1 MPNTFVKRMI
11 QETTRK
17 QPRQLLHKLE
27 FLGFMQRFV
36 FTDVKPNQS
45 LFKVLPSHK
54 VAKVK
59 RLQSEGHK
67 VAMIGDGVNDSP
79 ALAQADIGVAIGKA
93 FFFETTYFY
102 FSNPNLIFQS
112 KYIVVKGNV
121 CVA

>member
-1 MPNTFVKRMI
+1 MPNTFVKQMI

-17 QPRQLLHKLE
+17 QPKQLLHKLE

-93 FFFETTYFY
+93 FFFETTSSVYAHCRKW
-102 FSNPNLIFQS
+102 N
-112 KYIVVKGNV
+112 
-121 CVA
+121 